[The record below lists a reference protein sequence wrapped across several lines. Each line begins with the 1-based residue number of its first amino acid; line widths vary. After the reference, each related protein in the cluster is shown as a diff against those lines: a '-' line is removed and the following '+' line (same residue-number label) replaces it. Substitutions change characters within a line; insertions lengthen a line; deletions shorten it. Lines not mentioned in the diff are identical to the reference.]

1 MNEHR
6 VGDMLQFKEDDRTCS
21 AEIIEII
28 EYSSEVNYTLMQTD
42 SSQYT
47 RIECST
53 VGSTNDKSHRRV
65 SESMNSIGDAY
76 IQINYSVGDSVLFQ
90 EILSPANW
98 IQGEIKS
105 ILEIGL
111 INYRLEIEVVDSAG
125 DPTIYYRRKN
135 HVIPVLP
142 LEEIIKELV
151 NV

>member
-1 MNEHR
+1 M
-6 VGDMLQFKEDDRTCS
+6 
-21 AEIIEII
+21 
-28 EYSSEVNYTLMQTD
+28 
-42 SSQYT
+42 
-47 RIECST
+47 
-53 VGSTNDKSHRRV
+53 
-65 SESMNSIGDAY
+65 
-76 IQINYSVGDSVLFQ
+76 LFQ